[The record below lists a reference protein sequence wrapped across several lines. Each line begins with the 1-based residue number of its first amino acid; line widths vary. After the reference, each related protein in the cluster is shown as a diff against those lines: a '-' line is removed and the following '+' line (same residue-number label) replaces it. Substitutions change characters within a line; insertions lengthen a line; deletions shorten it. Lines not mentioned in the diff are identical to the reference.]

1 MSVPAFSDISK
12 SANDLLNKDFYHLS
26 AGTIEVKS
34 NTPNN
39 VAFKVTGKSSHD
51 KATSGG
57 LEGKYSDKSLG
68 NSASTSSSSTRRAL
82 RKVSRRLPTSV
93 SILLGPIQMLSHKN
107 RHRLVFTVLV
117 NQQYNLLMVYRRAGL
132 TLTQTWNT
140 ANALDTK
147 IELADSLAKG
157 LKAET
162 IFQFLPATNNTGAK
176 LNLTF
181 KQSAFHGRAFFDLLK
196 GPIANVDAV
205 IGHEGFLAGAS
216 AGYNVQKAAVTGYSA
231 AVGYVAPQ
239 YSAAITA
246 TDNLSVFA
254 ASYYHK
260 VNKDV
265 EASAKAVWNSKS
277 GNAVGLEVA
286 SKYRLDPVSFAK
298 AKIND
303 RGVAAVAYNVLLRPG
318 VTVGIGASFDTQ
330 KIDQATHKADLVAFR
345 SAASLECR
353 LERRINEDYNAHY
366 VGTAHETQQQ
376 YAADREEHA
385 RDTSLGLD
393 SDPLTMFPR
402 GRPPRPPRST
412 VAASPAAHTADME
425 RSTNAVS
432 PPAPS

>member
-1 MSVPAFSDISK
+1 MSVPAFADISK
-12 SANDLLNKDFYHLS
+12 SANDLLSKDFYHLS

-51 KATSGG
+51 KATSGT
-57 LEGKYSDKSLG
+57 LEGKYSDKSL
-68 NSASTSSSSTRRAL
+68 
-82 RKVSRRLPTSV
+82 
-93 SILLGPIQMLSHKN
+93 
-107 RHRLVFTVLV
+107 
-117 NQQYNLLMVYRRAGL
+117 GL

-162 IFQFLPATNNTGAK
+162 AFQFLPATNSTGAK

-196 GPIANVDAV
+196 GPTANVDAV

-260 VNKDV
+260 VNSQV

-277 GNAVGLEVA
+277 GNTVGLEVA

-330 KIDQATHKADLVAFR
+330 KIDQATHKVG
-345 SAASLECR
+345 ASFTFE
-353 LERRINEDYNAHY
+353 
-366 VGTAHETQQQ
+366 
-376 YAADREEHA
+376 
-385 RDTSLGLD
+385 S
-393 SDPLTMFPR
+393 
-402 GRPPRPPRST
+402 
-412 VAASPAAHTADME
+412 
-425 RSTNAVS
+425 
-432 PPAPS
+432 

>member
-1 MSVPAFSDISK
+1 MSVPAFADISK

-39 VAFKVTGKSSHD
+39 VAFKVTGKSSHE
-51 KATSGG
+51 KATSGA
-57 LEGKYSDKSLG
+57 LEGKYTDKSL
-68 NSASTSSSSTRRAL
+68 
-82 RKVSRRLPTSV
+82 
-93 SILLGPIQMLSHKN
+93 
-107 RHRLVFTVLV
+107 
-117 NQQYNLLMVYRRAGL
+117 GL

-147 IELADSLAKG
+147 IELADSIAKG

-162 IFQFLPATNNTGAK
+162 VFSFLPATQNKGVK

-196 GPIANVDAV
+196 GPTANVDAV

-216 AGYNVQKAAVTGYSA
+216 AGYDVQRAAVTGYSA
-231 AVGYVAPQ
+231 AVGFVAPQ

-246 TDNLSVFA
+246 TDNLSTFA

-260 VNKDV
+260 VNSQV
-265 EASAKAVWNSKS
+265 EASAKATWNSKS
-277 GNAVGLEVA
+277 GNTVGLECA

-318 VTVGIGASFDTQ
+318 VTLGIGASFDTQ
-330 KIDQATHKADLVAFR
+330 KLDQATHKVG
-345 SAASLECR
+345 ASFTFE
-353 LERRINEDYNAHY
+353 
-366 VGTAHETQQQ
+366 
-376 YAADREEHA
+376 
-385 RDTSLGLD
+385 S
-393 SDPLTMFPR
+393 
-402 GRPPRPPRST
+402 
-412 VAASPAAHTADME
+412 
-425 RSTNAVS
+425 
-432 PPAPS
+432 